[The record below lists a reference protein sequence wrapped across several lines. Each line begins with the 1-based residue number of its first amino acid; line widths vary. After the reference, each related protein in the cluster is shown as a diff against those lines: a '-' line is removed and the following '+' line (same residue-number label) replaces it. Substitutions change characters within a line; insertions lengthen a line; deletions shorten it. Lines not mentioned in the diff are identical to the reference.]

1 VADTYTVS
9 EDLDMALIDLGY
21 SIAKLEK
28 IERTPHSTVHS
39 LKIVTPS
46 ADEENHYT
54 PAESVTIYGKPA
66 LIALRDALNEVY
78 PADADTGQ
86 GGQTDHG

>member
-1 VADTYTVS
+1 
-9 EDLDMALIDLGY
+9 MALIDLGY